1 MSLRSATGR
10 RPGKIRFD
18 AETLELAAWT
28 RERLDIMALA
38 AADAIWAELPAY
50 RESDLHGDVA
60 AHCERIFGVFVTTIE
75 EQRTPSV
82 EDFPWTAAHALR
94 RVESGI
100 SLIDF
105 LRAFRIAQLTLW
117 EHIQDYVR
125 EHTGAGEMALSLVTH
140 VMHTIEAGSSAAAT
154 TYLEAQQYDLADQER
169 IHRDLIDDLLDGR
182 RPTVAPRLTSLDAA
196 GLTDDQPFIVVTA
209 RSAGTLSDDE
219 RELMA
224 VKARKMFAF
233 GAAGIYV
240 VRQVEVIGLVPL
252 NGCPV
257 SVAEARLERVAEE
270 LQTRGVEMAVGLS
283 TPHVH
288 LDSTPDAF
296 SESQLACES
305 LEGRPGVA
313 SLSSLST
320 LDYLVRRP
328 DETVRRLIRPQVRS
342 FLVEDLAGDGVYSES
357 LRAYVEHDLN
367 AKEAAK
373 SLHVHVN
380 TMYYRLDRIATRT
393 GCDLRKVDQVI
404 ELLLAV
410 RMLSD
415 TGTAS

>member
-1 MSLRSATGR
+1 MSTRSATDR
-10 RPGKIRFD
+10 RPGRIRFD
-18 AETLELAAWT
+18 AETLELASWM
-28 RERLDIMALA
+28 RERLDIMALD
-38 AADAIWAELPAY
+38 AADAIWVELPAY
-50 RESDLHGDVA
+50 RESDLHDDVA
-60 AHCERIFGVFVTTIE
+60 AHCMRIFGVFITTID

-117 EHIQDYVR
+117 EHVQDYVR
-125 EHTGAGEMALSLVTH
+125 AHDDVRDVALGLVTH
-140 VMHTIEAGSSAAAT
+140 VMRTIEAGSSAAAT

-169 IHRDLIDDLLDGR
+169 IHRDLIDDLLAGR
-182 RPTVAPRLTSLDAA
+182 RPTVAPRLASLANA
-196 GLTDDQPFIVVTA
+196 GLTEDQPFVVATA
-209 RSAGTLSDDE
+209 RSAGTLNADE

-224 VKARKMFAF
+224 VKARKMFAY

-240 VRQVEVIGLVPL
+240 VRQDEVIGLVPL

-257 SVAEARLERVAEE
+257 AVAEARLERVAEE
-270 LQTRGVEMAVGLS
+270 LGVRGVEMAVGLS
-283 TPHVH
+283 TPHLH
-288 LDSTPDAF
+288 FDSMPDAF

-305 LEGRPGVA
+305 LEGRRGIA

-328 DETVRRLIRPQVRS
+328 AETVRRLIRPRVRS

-357 LRAYVEHDLN
+357 MRAYVEHDLN

-404 ELLLAV
+404 ELMLAV

-415 TGTAS
+415 TRPS